1 MLDKWQSPIKI
12 EIGYIMNQ
20 KQDQARITIDLI
32 AEKSGFSKAT
42 VSRVINHEGSV
53 KPATA
58 ARIEKVIEELGYIPS
73 SFASALSG
81 GKSRTVGVILPDLM
95 TEYYSAL
102 ISGIDTVAEEKNY
115 NILLKTHNSR
125 RPLSALAL
133 SERVDAFIIRNN
145 GLHPIDHDFLV
156 TLKRKGIPYLF
167 IGKPP
172 EDDCAAILVDTVGG
186 ARQMAHH
193 FAWHGFRKILFIAGT
208 EENLDS
214 CDRIYGFKLGLSEKN
229 IDPERLDIV
238 HGDFS
243 KNSGFEIAREKLAG
257 DTYDAVFAA
266 NDYMAL
272 GAIMCCR
279 TKGIR
284 VPEDI
289 AVTGFDDTF
298 FAQYLIPSLTTIQQ
312 PMFEIGTAAMEN
324 IVKLIEGPSLHEQKI
339 ILPTQLQIRQSC
351 GCHREGDEIE

>member
-1 MLDKWQSPIKI
+1 
-12 EIGYIMNQ
+12 MNQ
-20 KQDQARITIDLI
+20 QQNQTKVTIDLI

-58 ARIEKVIEELGYIPS
+58 TKIEKVITELGYVPS

-102 ISGIDTVAEEKNY
+102 LSGIDTVAEEKNY

-125 RPLSALAL
+125 RPLSELAL
-133 SERVDAFIIRNN
+133 GERVDAFIIRNN
-145 GLHPIDHDFLV
+145 GLNPIDHNFLV
-156 TLKRKGIPYLF
+156 TLKRKGIPFLF

-172 EDDCAAILVDTVGG
+172 EDDGPAILVDTVGG

-193 FAWHGFRKILFIAGT
+193 FVQHGFKRILFIAGT

-214 CDRIYGFKLGLSEKN
+214 SDRIYGFKLGLSEKN
-229 IDPERLDIV
+229 FEPDLLDIV

-243 KNSGFEIAREKLAG
+243 QESGFKIAQEKLQQSS
-257 DTYDAVFAA
+257 YDAIFCA

-284 VPEDI
+284 VPEDV

-324 IVKLIEGPSLHEQKI
+324 IVKLIEGPRLHEQKI
-339 ILPTQLQIRQSC
+339 ILPTQLQVRQSC
-351 GCHREGDEIE
+351 GCHIFDTEEGSIA